1 MYPDFGESF
10 QMMPELSLKE
20 PVGVS
25 WMRMWE
31 GKGISRPNS
40 RVCGGGISW
49 KDRSQNV
56 TGLYRKLQRLGFIME
71 QMDNHRRILRRVSTW
86 TDVLSLLDSW
96 KGDWTGQKPGLECR

>member
-1 MYPDFGESF
+1 
-10 QMMPELSLKE
+10 MMPELSLKE